1 MTHNNK
7 PNQSYIKSSFF
18 TKFYPFRHLLL
29 VGLIALNLPIVAIA
43 APPDAGQILRDTKP
57 ATPLPPARQPEENL
71 VPETAKPTAQPSPSD
86 DVRVTISHFTF
97 TGNVTFSEEVLH
109 AAIADTENKPLNF
122 GELMAVV
129 DKVEA
134 VYKKAGFFLAQAYL
148 PPQKIKDGTIEISV
162 SEGLIGQSRLEG
174 ESRIKPGVVYAYLDK
189 LPKGAAVK
197 LTEIERQILLI
208 NDLAGSRATLDLQ
221 ASDEA
226 GKTDIVIAQKQDAL
240 ITGRV
245 EVNNHG
251 MESTGKNRTGVFLN
265 VNSPLKRGDRL
276 NANWVRS
283 ENGDLASYGLNYD
296 LPIGAQGFH
305 INAGTSL
312 AQYSLGGINSPLDA
326 SGTVRTYHAG
336 ASYSVLR
343 SRNANLVF
351 KLDAAHND
359 LGSHAAVTDSSL
371 NRDSFTNGLSAT
383 ANIDWLDEWLGGG
396 SNRAEIVVT
405 GANLHLSA
413 TEKTDDSFNTDGRYG
428 KALVTLQR
436 DQTITSS
443 VMLQAQA
450 LHQIALKNLDSSE
463 KFSIGGPTTLPGYAS
478 GEASGDE
485 GTLLKLKLNWRVRND
500 TALGLFADYAHIDL
514 AHDPLAGTDNKR
526 HFSDA
531 GLSLDWQGT
540 QGLTASMLVAWA
552 GGEKPNPADNDRPR
566 FWANVGYNW

>member
-1 MTHNNK
+1 MAHNK
-7 PNQSYIKSSFF
+7 QLYRSSFHF
-18 TKFYPFRHLLL
+18 SDITKFYSLRHLMLA
-29 VGLIALNLPIVAIA
+29 GIISFIFPIVAIA
-43 APPDAGQILRDTKP
+43 AAPDAGQILRDTKP
-57 ATPLPPARQPEENL
+57 ASPLPPTRQPEENI
-71 VPETAKPTAQPSPSD
+71 VPEAAKPVAQPSPSD

-97 TGNVTFSEEVLH
+97 TGNVTFSQEVLH
-109 AAIADTENKPLNF
+109 AAIADAENKPLNF

-174 ESRIKPGVVYAYLDK
+174 ESRIKPEVVFAYLDQ

-226 GKTDIVIAQKQDAL
+226 GKTDIVIAQKQDPL

-245 EVNNHG
+245 ELNNHG

-265 VNSPLKRGDRL
+265 MNSPLKRGDRL

-283 ENGDLASYGLNYD
+283 ENGDLASYALNYD
-296 LPIGAQGFH
+296 LPIGAQGLH
-305 INAGTSL
+305 LNAGTSL
-312 AQYSLGGINSPLDA
+312 SQYSLGGDFASLQA
-326 SGTVRTYHAG
+326 SGTVRAYHVG
-336 ASYSVLR
+336 TSYSVLR
-343 SRNANLVF
+343 SRNTNLVF

-359 LGSHAAVTDSSL
+359 LQDNFKASDQYLDKFSNVI
-371 NRDSFTNGLSAT
+371 T
-383 ANIDWLDEWLGGG
+383 AGANLDWLDEWLGGG
-396 SNRAEIVVT
+396 SNRAEVALT
-405 GANLHLSA
+405 AGKLKLGAAALAQDTNA
-413 TEKTDDSFNTDGRYG
+413 TDGRYG
-428 KALVTLQR
+428 KALLTLQR
-436 DQTITSS
+436 DQTITTS

-500 TALGLFADYAHIDL
+500 MALGLFADYAHIDL

>member
-1 MTHNNK
+1 MAHNK
-7 PNQSYIKSSFF
+7 QLYRSSFHF
-18 TKFYPFRHLLL
+18 YDITKFYSLRHLMLA
-29 VGLIALNLPIVAIA
+29 GIISFNFPIAAIA
-43 APPDAGQILRDTKP
+43 AAPDAGQILRDTKP
-57 ATPLPPARQPEENL
+57 AAPLPPTRQLEENI
-71 VPETAKPTAQPSPSD
+71 VPEAAKPVAQPSPSD

-97 TGNVTFSEEVLH
+97 TGNVTFSQEVLH
-109 AAIADTENKPLNF
+109 AAIADAENKPLNF

-174 ESRIKPGVVYAYLDK
+174 ESRIKPEVVFAYLDQ

-226 GKTDIVIAQKQDAL
+226 GKTDIVIAQKQDPL

-245 EVNNHG
+245 EVNNYG

-283 ENGDLASYGLNYD
+283 ENGDLASYALNYD
-296 LPIGAQGFH
+296 LPIGAQGLH
-305 INAGTSL
+305 LNAGTSL
-312 AQYSLGGINSPLDA
+312 SQYSLGGDFASLQA
-326 SGTVRTYHAG
+326 SGTVRAYHVG
-336 ASYSVLR
+336 TSYSVLR
-343 SRNANLVF
+343 SRDTNLVF

-359 LGSHAAVTDSSL
+359 LQDNFKASDQYLDKFSNVI
-371 NRDSFTNGLSAT
+371 T
-383 ANIDWLDEWLGGG
+383 AGANLDWLDEWLGGG
-396 SNRAEIVVT
+396 SNRAEVALTAGKLKLGVAALAQDT
-405 GANLHLSA
+405 NA
-413 TEKTDDSFNTDGRYG
+413 TDGRYG
-428 KALVTLQR
+428 KALITLQR
-436 DQTITSS
+436 DQTITTS

>member
-7 PNQSYIKSSFF
+7 LYQSFF
-18 TKFYPFRHLLL
+18 HPSVLTKFYPFHHLLL
-29 VGLIALNLPIVAIA
+29 VGIIALNLPIVAIA

-57 ATPLPPARQPEENL
+57 ATPLPPGRQPEENL
-71 VPETAKPTAQPSPSD
+71 VPEAAKPAVQPSPSD

-162 SEGLIGQSRLEG
+162 SEGIIGQSRLEG
-174 ESRIKPGVVYAYLDK
+174 ESRIKPEVVYAYLDR

-226 GKTDIVIAQKQDAL
+226 GKTDIVLAQTQDPL

-245 EVNNHG
+245 EVNNQG
-251 MESTGKNRTGVFLN
+251 MPSTGKNRTGVFLN

-296 LPIGAQGFH
+296 LPIGAQGWH
-305 INAGTSL
+305 LNVGTSL
-312 AQYSLGGINSPLDA
+312 SQYSLGGDFASLQA
-326 SGTVRTYHAG
+326 SGTVRAYHAG
-336 ASYSVLR
+336 TSYSLLR
-343 SRNANLVF
+343 SRNTNLTF
-351 KLDAAHND
+351 RLDAAHND
-359 LGSHAAVTDSSL
+359 LQDNFKASGQYLDKFSNVVA
-371 NRDSFTNGLSAT
+371 AT
-383 ANIDWLDEWLGGG
+383 ANLDWLDEWLGGG
-396 SNRAEIVVT
+396 SNRAEVALSGGKLNL
-405 GANLHLSA
+405 GAAALAQDTN
-413 TEKTDDSFNTDGRYG
+413 FTDGRYG

-436 DQTITSS
+436 DQTISNNL
-443 VMLQAQA
+443 MLQAQA
-450 LHQIALKNLDSSE
+450 QHQQALKNLDSSE
-463 KFSIGGPTTLPGYAS
+463 KLSIGGPTTLPGYAS

-485 GTLLKLKLNWRVRND
+485 GTLLKLKLSWRVRND
-500 TALGLFADYAHIDL
+500 TALGLFADYAHIDQ
-514 AHDPLAGTDNKR
+514 AHDPLAGAVNNKR
-526 HFSDA
+526 HFSDG

-552 GGEKPNPADNDRPR
+552 GSEKPNPADNDRPR

>member
-1 MTHNNK
+1 
-7 PNQSYIKSSFF
+7 
-18 TKFYPFRHLLL
+18 
-29 VGLIALNLPIVAIA
+29 
-43 APPDAGQILRDTKP
+43 
-57 ATPLPPARQPEENL
+57 
-71 VPETAKPTAQPSPSD
+71 
-86 DVRVTISHFTF
+86 VRVTISHFTF
-97 TGNVTFSEEVLH
+97 TGNVTFSQEVLH
-109 AAIADTENKPLNF
+109 AAIADAENKPLNF

-174 ESRIKPGVVYAYLDK
+174 ESRIKPEVVFAYLDQ

-226 GKTDIVIAQKQDAL
+226 GKTDIVIAQKQDPL

-245 EVNNHG
+245 ELNNHG
-251 MESTGKNRTGVFLN
+251 MQSTGKNRTGVFLN
-265 VNSPLKRGDRL
+265 MNSPLKRGDRL

-312 AQYSLGGINSPLDA
+312 SQYSLGGDFASLQA
-326 SGTVRTYHAG
+326 SGTVRTYHVG
-336 ASYSVLR
+336 TSYSVLR
-343 SRNANLVF
+343 SRNTNLVF
-351 KLDAAHND
+351 RLDAAHND
-359 LGSHAAVTDSSL
+359 LQDNFKASDQYLDKFSNVI
-371 NRDSFTNGLSAT
+371 T
-383 ANIDWLDEWLGGG
+383 AGANLDWLDEWLGGG
-396 SNRAEIVVT
+396 SNRAEVT
-405 GANLHLSA
+405 LSA
-413 TEKTDDSFNTDGRYG
+413 GKLNLGAAALAQDTNATDGRYG
-428 KALVTLQR
+428 KALLTLQR

-443 VMLQAQA
+443 LMLQAQA
-450 LHQIALKNLDSSE
+450 QHQVASKNLDSSE

-500 TALGLFADYAHIDL
+500 MALGLFADYAHIDQS
-514 AHDPLAGTDNKR
+514 HDPLAGAVNNKR

>member
-1 MTHNNK
+1 MLAG
-7 PNQSYIKSSFF
+7 IISFNF
-18 TKFYPFRHLLL
+18 P
-29 VGLIALNLPIVAIA
+29 IAAIA
-43 APPDAGQILRDTKP
+43 AAPDAGQILRDTKP
-57 ATPLPPARQPEENL
+57 ASPLPPTRQPEENI
-71 VPETAKPTAQPSPSD
+71 VPEAAKPVAQPSPSD

-97 TGNVTFSEEVLH
+97 TGNVTFSQEVLH
-109 AAIADTENKPLNF
+109 AAIADAENKPLNF

-174 ESRIKPGVVYAYLDK
+174 ESRIKPEVVFAYLDQ

-226 GKTDIVIAQKQDAL
+226 GKTDIVIAQKQDPL

-245 EVNNHG
+245 EVNNYG

-283 ENGDLASYGLNYD
+283 ENGDLASYALNYD
-296 LPIGAQGFH
+296 LPIGAQGLH
-305 INAGTSL
+305 LNAGTSL
-312 AQYSLGGINSPLDA
+312 SQYSLGGDFASLQA
-326 SGTVRTYHAG
+326 SGTVRAYHVG
-336 ASYSVLR
+336 TSYSVLR
-343 SRNANLVF
+343 SRNTNLVF

-359 LGSHAAVTDSSL
+359 LQDNFKASDQYLDKFSNVI
-371 NRDSFTNGLSAT
+371 T
-383 ANIDWLDEWLGGG
+383 AGANLDWLDEWLGGG
-396 SNRAEIVVT
+396 SNRAEVALT
-405 GANLHLSA
+405 AGKLKLGAAALAQDTNS
-413 TEKTDDSFNTDGRYG
+413 TDGRYG
-428 KALVTLQR
+428 KVLLTLQR
-436 DQTITSS
+436 DQTITTS
-443 VMLQAQA
+443 VILQAQA

-540 QGLTASMLVAWA
+540 QGLTASVLVAWA

>member
-1 MTHNNK
+1 MLAG
-7 PNQSYIKSSFF
+7 IISFNF
-18 TKFYPFRHLLL
+18 P
-29 VGLIALNLPIVAIA
+29 IAAIA
-43 APPDAGQILRDTKP
+43 AAPDAGQILRDTKP
-57 ATPLPPARQPEENL
+57 ASPLPPTRQPEENI
-71 VPETAKPTAQPSPSD
+71 VPEAAKPVAQPSPSD

-97 TGNVTFSEEVLH
+97 TGNVTFSQEVLH
-109 AAIADTENKPLNF
+109 AAIADAENKPLNF

-174 ESRIKPGVVYAYLDK
+174 ESRIKPEVVFAYLDQ

-226 GKTDIVIAQKQDAL
+226 GKTDIVIAQKQDPL

-245 EVNNHG
+245 EVNNYG

-283 ENGDLASYGLNYD
+283 ENGDLASYALNYD
-296 LPIGAQGFH
+296 LPIGAQGLH
-305 INAGTSL
+305 LNAGTSL
-312 AQYSLGGINSPLDA
+312 SQYSLGGDFASLQA
-326 SGTVRTYHAG
+326 SGTVRAYHVG
-336 ASYSVLR
+336 TSYSVLR
-343 SRNANLVF
+343 SRNTNLVF

-359 LGSHAAVTDSSL
+359 LQDNFKASDQYLDKFSNVI
-371 NRDSFTNGLSAT
+371 T
-383 ANIDWLDEWLGGG
+383 AGANLDWLDEWLGGG
-396 SNRAEIVVT
+396 SNRAEVALT
-405 GANLHLSA
+405 AGKLKLGAAALAQDTNS
-413 TEKTDDSFNTDGRYG
+413 TDGRYG
-428 KALVTLQR
+428 KVLLTLQR
-436 DQTITSS
+436 DQTITTS
-443 VMLQAQA
+443 VILQAQA

>member
-1 MTHNNK
+1 MLAGIISLNF
-7 PNQSYIKSSFF
+7 P
-18 TKFYPFRHLLL
+18 
-29 VGLIALNLPIVAIA
+29 IAAIA
-43 APPDAGQILRDTKP
+43 AAPDAGQILRDTKP
-57 ATPLPPARQPEENL
+57 ASPLPPTRQPEENI
-71 VPETAKPTAQPSPSD
+71 VPEAAKPVAQPSPSD

-97 TGNVTFSEEVLH
+97 TGNVTFSQEVLH
-109 AAIADTENKPLNF
+109 AAIADAENKPLNF

-174 ESRIKPGVVYAYLDK
+174 ESRIKPEVVFAYLDQ

-226 GKTDIVIAQKQDAL
+226 GKTDIVIAQKQDPL

-245 EVNNHG
+245 EVNNYG

-283 ENGDLASYGLNYD
+283 ENGDLASYALNYD
-296 LPIGAQGFH
+296 LPIGAQGLH
-305 INAGTSL
+305 LNAGTSL
-312 AQYSLGGINSPLDA
+312 SQYSLGGDFASLQA
-326 SGTVRTYHAG
+326 SGTVRAYHVG
-336 ASYSVLR
+336 TSYSVLR
-343 SRNANLVF
+343 SRNTNLVF

-359 LGSHAAVTDSSL
+359 LQDNFKASDQYLDKFSNVI
-371 NRDSFTNGLSAT
+371 T
-383 ANIDWLDEWLGGG
+383 AGANLDWLDEWLGGG
-396 SNRAEIVVT
+396 SNRAEVALT
-405 GANLHLSA
+405 AGKLKLGAAALAQDTNA
-413 TEKTDDSFNTDGRYG
+413 TDGRYG
-428 KALVTLQR
+428 KALITLQR
-436 DQTITSS
+436 DQTITTS

-485 GTLLKLKLNWRVRND
+485 GTLLKLKLNWRVLND

>member
-29 VGLIALNLPIVAIA
+29 VGLIALNLPIAAIA
-43 APPDAGQILRDTKP
+43 AAPDAGQILRDTKP
-57 ATPLPPARQPEENL
+57 ASPLPPTRQPEENI
-71 VPETAKPTAQPSPSD
+71 VPEAAKPVAQPSPSD

-97 TGNVTFSEEVLH
+97 TGNVTFSQEVLH
-109 AAIADTENKPLNF
+109 AAIADAENKPLNF

-174 ESRIKPGVVYAYLDK
+174 ESRIKPEVVFAYLDQ

-226 GKTDIVIAQKQDAL
+226 GKTDIVIAQKQDPL

-251 MESTGKNRTGVFLN
+251 MQSTGKNRTGVFLN
-265 VNSPLKRGDRL
+265 MNSPLKRGDRL

-283 ENGDLASYGLNYD
+283 ENGDLASYALNYD
-296 LPIGAQGFH
+296 LPIGAQGLH
-305 INAGTSL
+305 LNAGTSL
-312 AQYSLGGINSPLDA
+312 SQYSLGGDFASLQA
-326 SGTVRTYHAG
+326 SGTVRAYHVG
-336 ASYSVLR
+336 TSYSVLR
-343 SRNANLVF
+343 SRDTNLVF

-359 LGSHAAVTDSSL
+359 LQDNFKASDQYLDKFSNVI
-371 NRDSFTNGLSAT
+371 T
-383 ANIDWLDEWLGGG
+383 AGANLDWLDELLGGG
-396 SNRAEIVVT
+396 SNRAEVALT
-405 GANLHLSA
+405 AGKLKLGAAALAQDTNA
-413 TEKTDDSFNTDGRYG
+413 TDGRYG
-428 KALVTLQR
+428 KALITLQR
-436 DQTITSS
+436 DQTITTS

>member
-1 MTHNNK
+1 MLAG
-7 PNQSYIKSSFF
+7 IISFNF
-18 TKFYPFRHLLL
+18 P
-29 VGLIALNLPIVAIA
+29 IAAIA
-43 APPDAGQILRDTKP
+43 AAPDAGQILRDTKP
-57 ATPLPPARQPEENL
+57 AAPLPPTRQLEENI
-71 VPETAKPTAQPSPSD
+71 VPEAAKPVAQPSPSD

-97 TGNVTFSEEVLH
+97 TGNVTFSQEVLH
-109 AAIADTENKPLNF
+109 AAIADAENKPLNF

-174 ESRIKPGVVYAYLDK
+174 ESRIKPEVVFAYLDQ

-226 GKTDIVIAQKQDAL
+226 GKTDIVIAQKQDPL

-245 EVNNHG
+245 EVNNYG

-283 ENGDLASYGLNYD
+283 ENGDLASYALNYD
-296 LPIGAQGFH
+296 LPIGAQGLH
-305 INAGTSL
+305 LNAGTSL
-312 AQYSLGGINSPLDA
+312 SQYSLGGDFASLQA
-326 SGTVRTYHAG
+326 SGTVRAYHVG
-336 ASYSVLR
+336 TSYSVLR
-343 SRNANLVF
+343 SRDTNLVF

-359 LGSHAAVTDSSL
+359 LQDNFKASDQYLDKFSNVI
-371 NRDSFTNGLSAT
+371 T
-383 ANIDWLDEWLGGG
+383 AGANLDWLDEWLGGG
-396 SNRAEIVVT
+396 SNRAEVALT
-405 GANLHLSA
+405 AGKLKLGAAALAQDTNS
-413 TEKTDDSFNTDGRYG
+413 TDGRYG
-428 KALVTLQR
+428 KALLTLQR
-436 DQTITSS
+436 DQTITTSL
-443 VMLQAQA
+443 MLQAQA

>member
-1 MTHNNK
+1 MAHNK
-7 PNQSYIKSSFF
+7 QLYQSSFYF
-18 TKFYPFRHLLL
+18 SGITKFYSLRHLMLASIISL
-29 VGLIALNLPIVAIA
+29 GLPTAAIA
-43 APPDAGQILRDTKP
+43 AAPDAGQILRDTKP
-57 ATPLPPARQPEENL
+57 ASPLPPTRQPEENI
-71 VPETAKPTAQPSPSD
+71 VPEAAKPVAQPSPSD

-97 TGNVTFSEEVLH
+97 TGNVTFSQEILH
-109 AAIADTENKPLNF
+109 AAIADAENKPLNF

-174 ESRIKPGVVYAYLDK
+174 ESRIKPEVVFAYLDQ

-226 GKTDIVIAQKQDAL
+226 GKTDIVIAQKQDPL

-251 MESTGKNRTGVFLN
+251 MQSTGKNRTGVFLN
-265 VNSPLKRGDRL
+265 MNSPLKRGDRL

-283 ENGDLASYGLNYD
+283 ENGDLASYALNYD

-312 AQYSLGGINSPLDA
+312 AQYSLGGNFASLQA
-326 SGTVRTYHAG
+326 SGTVRAYHVG
-336 ASYSVLR
+336 TSYSVLR
-343 SRNANLVF
+343 SRDTNLVF

-359 LGSHAAVTDSSL
+359 LQDNFKASDQYLDKFSNVI
-371 NRDSFTNGLSAT
+371 T
-383 ANIDWLDEWLGGG
+383 AGANLDWLDEWLGGG
-396 SNRAEIVVT
+396 SNRAEVM
-405 GANLHLSA
+405 LSA
-413 TEKTDDSFNTDGRYG
+413 GKLKLGAAALAQDINATDGRYG
-428 KALVTLQR
+428 KALLILQR
-436 DQTITSS
+436 DQTITTS

-500 TALGLFADYAHIDL
+500 TALGLFADYAHINM

-552 GGEKPNPADNDRPR
+552 GSEKPNPADNDRPR

>member
-1 MTHNNK
+1 MLAG
-7 PNQSYIKSSFF
+7 IISFIF
-18 TKFYPFRHLLL
+18 
-29 VGLIALNLPIVAIA
+29 PIVAIA
-43 APPDAGQILRDTKP
+43 AAPDAGQILRDTKP
-57 ATPLPPARQPEENL
+57 ASPLPPTRQPEENI
-71 VPETAKPTAQPSPSD
+71 VPEAAKPVAQPSPSD

-97 TGNVTFSEEVLH
+97 TGNVTFSQEVLH
-109 AAIADTENKPLNF
+109 AAIADAENKPLNF

-174 ESRIKPGVVYAYLDK
+174 ESRIKPEVVFAYLDQ

-226 GKTDIVIAQKQDAL
+226 GKTDIVIAQKQDPL

-245 EVNNHG
+245 ELNNHG

-265 VNSPLKRGDRL
+265 MNSPLKRGDRL

-283 ENGDLASYGLNYD
+283 ENGDLASYALNYD
-296 LPIGAQGFH
+296 LPIGAQGLH
-305 INAGTSL
+305 LNAGTSL
-312 AQYSLGGINSPLDA
+312 SQYSLGGDFASLQA
-326 SGTVRTYHAG
+326 SGTVRAYHVG
-336 ASYSVLR
+336 TSYSVLR
-343 SRNANLVF
+343 SRNTNLVF

-359 LGSHAAVTDSSL
+359 LQDNFKASDQYLDKFSNVI
-371 NRDSFTNGLSAT
+371 T
-383 ANIDWLDEWLGGG
+383 AGANLDWLDEWLGGG
-396 SNRAEIVVT
+396 SNRAEVALT
-405 GANLHLSA
+405 AGKLKLGAAALAQDTNA
-413 TEKTDDSFNTDGRYG
+413 TDGRYG
-428 KALVTLQR
+428 KALLTLQR
-436 DQTITSS
+436 DQTITTS

-500 TALGLFADYAHIDL
+500 MALGLFADYAHIDL

>member
-1 MTHNNK
+1 MLAG
-7 PNQSYIKSSFF
+7 IISFNF
-18 TKFYPFRHLLL
+18 P
-29 VGLIALNLPIVAIA
+29 IAAIA
-43 APPDAGQILRDTKP
+43 AAPDAGQILRDTKP
-57 ATPLPPARQPEENL
+57 ASPLPPTRQPEENI
-71 VPETAKPTAQPSPSD
+71 VPEAAKPVAQPSPSD

-97 TGNVTFSEEVLH
+97 TGNVTFSQEVLH
-109 AAIADTENKPLNF
+109 AAIADAENKPLNF

-174 ESRIKPGVVYAYLDK
+174 ESRIKPEVVFAYLDQ

-226 GKTDIVIAQKQDAL
+226 GKTDIVIAQKQDPL

-245 EVNNHG
+245 EVNNYG

-265 VNSPLKRGDRL
+265 MNSPLKRGDRL

-283 ENGDLASYGLNYD
+283 ENGDLASYALNYD
-296 LPIGAQGFH
+296 LPIGAQGLH
-305 INAGTSL
+305 LNAGTSL
-312 AQYSLGGINSPLDA
+312 SQYSLGGDFASLQA
-326 SGTVRTYHAG
+326 SGTVRAYHVG
-336 ASYSVLR
+336 TSYSVLR
-343 SRNANLVF
+343 SRNTNLVF

-359 LGSHAAVTDSSL
+359 LQDNFKASDQYLDKFSNVI
-371 NRDSFTNGLSAT
+371 T
-383 ANIDWLDEWLGGG
+383 AGANLDWLDEWLGGG
-396 SNRAEIVVT
+396 SNRAEVALT
-405 GANLHLSA
+405 AGKLKLGAAALAQDTNA
-413 TEKTDDSFNTDGRYG
+413 TDGRYG
-428 KALVTLQR
+428 KALITLQR
-436 DQTITSS
+436 DQTITTS

>member
-1 MTHNNK
+1 MLAG
-7 PNQSYIKSSFF
+7 I
-18 TKFYPFRHLLL
+18 
-29 VGLIALNLPIVAIA
+29 IALNFPIVAIA
-43 APPDAGQILRDTKP
+43 AAPDAGQILRDTKP
-57 ATPLPPARQPEENL
+57 AAPLPPTRQPEENI
-71 VPETAKPTAQPSPSD
+71 VPEAAKPVAQPSPSD

-97 TGNVTFSEEVLH
+97 TGNVTFSQEVLH
-109 AAIADTENKPLNF
+109 AAIADAENKPLNF

-174 ESRIKPGVVYAYLDK
+174 ESRIKPKVVFAYLDQ

-221 ASDEA
+221 SSDEA
-226 GKTDIVIAQKQDAL
+226 GKTDIVIAQKQDPL

-245 EVNNHG
+245 ELNNHG
-251 MESTGKNRTGVFLN
+251 MQSTGKNRTGVFLN
-265 VNSPLKRGDRL
+265 MNSPLKRGDRL

-312 AQYSLGGINSPLDA
+312 SQYSLGGDFASLQA
-326 SGTVRTYHAG
+326 SGTVRTYHVG
-336 ASYSVLR
+336 TSYSVLR
-343 SRNANLVF
+343 SRNTNLVF
-351 KLDAAHND
+351 RLDAAHND
-359 LGSHAAVTDSSL
+359 LQDNFKASDQYLDKFSNVI
-371 NRDSFTNGLSAT
+371 T
-383 ANIDWLDEWLGGG
+383 AGANLDWLDEWLGGG
-396 SNRAEIVVT
+396 SNRAEVT
-405 GANLHLSA
+405 LSA
-413 TEKTDDSFNTDGRYG
+413 GKLNLGAAALAQDTNFTDGRYG
-428 KALVTLQR
+428 KALLTLQR
-436 DQTITSS
+436 DQTITTS

-500 TALGLFADYAHIDL
+500 MALGLFADYAHIDL
-514 AHDPLAGTDNKR
+514 AHNPLAGTDNKR

>member
-1 MTHNNK
+1 MLAG
-7 PNQSYIKSSFF
+7 IISFNF
-18 TKFYPFRHLLL
+18 P
-29 VGLIALNLPIVAIA
+29 IAAIA
-43 APPDAGQILRDTKP
+43 AAPDAGQILRDTKP
-57 ATPLPPARQPEENL
+57 ASPLPPTRQPEENI
-71 VPETAKPTAQPSPSD
+71 VPEAAKPVAQPSPSD

-97 TGNVTFSEEVLH
+97 TGNVTFSQEVLH
-109 AAIADTENKPLNF
+109 AAIADAENKPLNF

-129 DKVEA
+129 DKVET

-174 ESRIKPGVVYAYLDK
+174 ESRIKPEVVFAYLDQ

-226 GKTDIVIAQKQDAL
+226 GKTDIVIAQKQDPL

-245 EVNNHG
+245 EVNNYG

-283 ENGDLASYGLNYD
+283 ENGDLASYALNYD
-296 LPIGAQGFH
+296 LPIGAQGLH
-305 INAGTSL
+305 LNAGTSL
-312 AQYSLGGINSPLDA
+312 SQYSLGGDFASLQA
-326 SGTVRTYHAG
+326 SGTVRAYHVG
-336 ASYSVLR
+336 TSYSVLR
-343 SRNANLVF
+343 SRNTNLVF

-359 LGSHAAVTDSSL
+359 LQDNFKASDQYLDKFSNVI
-371 NRDSFTNGLSAT
+371 T
-383 ANIDWLDEWLGGG
+383 AGANLDWLDEWLGGG
-396 SNRAEIVVT
+396 SNRAEVALT
-405 GANLHLSA
+405 AGKLKLGAAALAQDTNA
-413 TEKTDDSFNTDGRYG
+413 TDGRYG
-428 KALVTLQR
+428 KALITLQR
-436 DQTITSS
+436 DQTITTS

>member
-1 MTHNNK
+1 MAHNK
-7 PNQSYIKSSFF
+7 QLYQSSFYF
-18 TKFYPFRHLLL
+18 SGITKFYSLRHLMLASIISL
-29 VGLIALNLPIVAIA
+29 SLPTAAIA
-43 APPDAGQILRDTKP
+43 AAPDAGQILRDTKP
-57 ATPLPPARQPEENL
+57 AAPLPPSRQPQENI
-71 VPETAKPTAQPSPSD
+71 VPETAKPVAQPSPSD

-97 TGNVTFSEEVLH
+97 TGNVTFSQEVLH
-109 AAIADTENKPLNF
+109 AAVADAENKPLNF

-174 ESRIKPGVVYAYLDK
+174 ESRIKPEVVFAYLDQ

-226 GKTDIVIAQKQDAL
+226 GKTDIVIAQKQDPL

-265 VNSPLKRGDRL
+265 MNSPLKRGDRL

-283 ENGDLASYGLNYD
+283 ENGDLASYALNYD
-296 LPIGAQGFH
+296 LPIGAQGLH
-305 INAGTSL
+305 LNAGTSL
-312 AQYSLGGINSPLDA
+312 SQYSLGDNFASLQA
-326 SGTVRTYHAG
+326 SGTVRAYHVG
-336 ASYSVLR
+336 TSYSVLR
-343 SRNANLVF
+343 SRDTNLVF

-359 LGSHAAVTDSSL
+359 LQDNFKASGQFLDKFSNVI
-371 NRDSFTNGLSAT
+371 T
-383 ANIDWLDEWLGGG
+383 AGANLDWLDEWLGGG
-396 SNRAEIVVT
+396 SNRAEVALT
-405 GANLHLSA
+405 GGKLNLGAAALA
-413 TEKTDDSFNTDGRYG
+413 QDINATDGRYG
-428 KALVTLQR
+428 KALLILQR
-436 DQTITSS
+436 DQTITTS

-500 TALGLFADYAHIDL
+500 TALGIFADYAHINL
-514 AHDPLAGTDNKR
+514 AHDPLAGTDNKH
-526 HFSDA
+526 HFSDG

-552 GGEKPNPADNDRPR
+552 GSEKPNPADNDRPR

>member
-1 MTHNNK
+1 MLAG
-7 PNQSYIKSSFF
+7 IISFNF
-18 TKFYPFRHLLL
+18 P
-29 VGLIALNLPIVAIA
+29 IAAIA
-43 APPDAGQILRDTKP
+43 AAPDAGQILRDTKP
-57 ATPLPPARQPEENL
+57 ASPLPPTRQPEENI
-71 VPETAKPTAQPSPSD
+71 VPEAAKPVAQPSPSD

-97 TGNVTFSEEVLH
+97 TGNVTFSQEVLH
-109 AAIADTENKPLNF
+109 AAIADAENKPLNF

-174 ESRIKPGVVYAYLDK
+174 ESRIKPEVVFAYLDQ

-226 GKTDIVIAQKQDAL
+226 GKTDIVIAQKQDPL

-245 EVNNHG
+245 EVNNYG

-283 ENGDLASYGLNYD
+283 ENGDLASYALNYD
-296 LPIGAQGFH
+296 LPIGAQGLH
-305 INAGTSL
+305 LNAGTSL
-312 AQYSLGGINSPLDA
+312 SQYSLGGDFASLQA
-326 SGTVRTYHAG
+326 SGTVRAYHVG
-336 ASYSVLR
+336 TSYSVLR
-343 SRNANLVF
+343 SRNTNLVF

-359 LGSHAAVTDSSL
+359 LQDNFKASDQYLDKFSNVI
-371 NRDSFTNGLSAT
+371 T
-383 ANIDWLDEWLGGG
+383 AGANLDWLDEWLGGG
-396 SNRAEIVVT
+396 SNRAEVALT
-405 GANLHLSA
+405 AGKLKLGAAALAQDTNA
-413 TEKTDDSFNTDGRYG
+413 TDGRYG
-428 KALVTLQR
+428 KALLTLQR
-436 DQTITSS
+436 DQTITTS
-443 VMLQAQA
+443 VMLQAQEQHQAA
-450 LHQIALKNLDSSE
+450 LQNLDSSE

-500 TALGLFADYAHIDL
+500 MALGLFADYAHIDL

-540 QGLTASMLVAWA
+540 QGLTASVLVAWA

>member
-1 MTHNNK
+1 
-7 PNQSYIKSSFF
+7 
-18 TKFYPFRHLLL
+18 
-29 VGLIALNLPIVAIA
+29 
-43 APPDAGQILRDTKP
+43 
-57 ATPLPPARQPEENL
+57 
-71 VPETAKPTAQPSPSD
+71 
-86 DVRVTISHFTF
+86 VRVTISHFTF

-148 PPQKIKDGTIEISV
+148 PPQKIKDGVIEISV
-162 SEGLIGQSRLEG
+162 SEGIIGQSRLEG
-174 ESRIKPGVVYAYLDK
+174 ESRIKPEVVYAYLDR

-226 GKTDIVIAQKQDAL
+226 GKTDIVLAQTLDPL

-245 EVNNHG
+245 EVNNQG
-251 MESTGKNRTGVFLN
+251 MPSTGKNRTGVFLN

-283 ENGDLASYGLNYD
+283 ENGNLASYGLNYD
-296 LPIGAQGFH
+296 LPIGAQGWH
-305 INAGTSL
+305 LNVGTSL
-312 AQYSLGGINSPLDA
+312 SQYSLGGDFANLQA
-326 SGTVRTYHAG
+326 SGTVRAYHAG
-336 ASYSVLR
+336 TTYTLLR
-343 SRNANLVF
+343 SRNTNLTF
-351 KLDAAHND
+351 RLDAVHND
-359 LGSHAAVTDSSL
+359 LGSHAADTTVSNL

-396 SNRAEIVVT
+396 SNRAEIVVI

-413 TEKTDDSFNTDGRYG
+413 TEKADDSFNTDGRYG
-428 KALVTLQR
+428 KALLTLQR
-436 DQTITSS
+436 DQTITTS

-450 LHQIALKNLDSSE
+450 QHQQALKNLDSSE
-463 KFSIGGPTTLPGYAS
+463 KLSIGGPTTLPGYAS

-485 GTLLKLKLNWRVRND
+485 GTLLKLKLSWRVRND

-514 AHDPLAGTDNKR
+514 AHDPLAANNKH

-552 GGEKPNPADNDRPR
+552 GSEKPNPADNDRPR

>member
-1 MTHNNK
+1 
-7 PNQSYIKSSFF
+7 
-18 TKFYPFRHLLL
+18 
-29 VGLIALNLPIVAIA
+29 
-43 APPDAGQILRDTKP
+43 
-57 ATPLPPARQPEENL
+57 
-71 VPETAKPTAQPSPSD
+71 
-86 DVRVTISHFTF
+86 
-97 TGNVTFSEEVLH
+97 
-109 AAIADTENKPLNF
+109 
-122 GELMAVV
+122 
-129 DKVEA
+129 
-134 VYKKAGFFLAQAYL
+134 
-148 PPQKIKDGTIEISV
+148 
-162 SEGLIGQSRLEG
+162 
-174 ESRIKPGVVYAYLDK
+174 
-189 LPKGAAVK
+189 
-197 LTEIERQILLI
+197 
-208 NDLAGSRATLDLQ
+208 
-221 ASDEA
+221 
-226 GKTDIVIAQKQDAL
+226 
-240 ITGRV
+240 
-245 EVNNHG
+245 

-283 ENGDLASYGLNYD
+283 ENGDLASYALNYD

-312 AQYSLGGINSPLDA
+312 SQYSLGGDFASLQA
-326 SGTVRTYHAG
+326 SGTVRAYHVG
-336 ASYSVLR
+336 TSYSVLR
-343 SRNANLVF
+343 SRDTNLVF

-359 LGSHAAVTDSSL
+359 LQDNFKASDQYLDKFSNVI
-371 NRDSFTNGLSAT
+371 T
-383 ANIDWLDEWLGGG
+383 AGANLDWLDEWLGGG
-396 SNRAEIVVT
+396 SNRAEVALT
-405 GANLHLSA
+405 AGKLKLGAAALAQDTNS
-413 TEKTDDSFNTDGRYG
+413 TDGRYG
-428 KALVTLQR
+428 KALLTLQR
-436 DQTITSS
+436 DQTITTSL
-443 VMLQAQA
+443 MLQAQA

>member
-1 MTHNNK
+1 MAHNK
-7 PNQSYIKSSFF
+7 KLHPYSFHF
-18 TKFYPFRHLLL
+18 SDITKFYSLRHLMLA
-29 VGLIALNLPIVAIA
+29 GIISFNFPIAAIA
-43 APPDAGQILRDTKP
+43 AAPDAGQILRDTKP
-57 ATPLPPARQPEENL
+57 ASPLPPTRQPEENI
-71 VPETAKPTAQPSPSD
+71 VPEAAKPVAQPSPSD

-97 TGNVTFSEEVLH
+97 TGNVTFSQEVLH
-109 AAIADTENKPLNF
+109 AAIADAENKPLNF

-174 ESRIKPGVVYAYLDK
+174 ESRIKPEVVFAYLDQ

-226 GKTDIVIAQKQDAL
+226 GKTDIVIAQKQDPL

-245 EVNNHG
+245 ELNNHG

-265 VNSPLKRGDRL
+265 MNSPLKRGDRL

-283 ENGDLASYGLNYD
+283 ENGDLASYALNYD
-296 LPIGAQGFH
+296 LPIGAQGLH
-305 INAGTSL
+305 LNAGTSL
-312 AQYSLGGINSPLDA
+312 SQYSLGGDFASLQA
-326 SGTVRTYHAG
+326 SGTVRAYHVG
-336 ASYSVLR
+336 TSYSVLR
-343 SRNANLVF
+343 SRNTNLVF

-359 LGSHAAVTDSSL
+359 LQDNFKASDQYLDKFSNVI
-371 NRDSFTNGLSAT
+371 T
-383 ANIDWLDEWLGGG
+383 AGANLDWLDEWLGGG
-396 SNRAEIVVT
+396 SNRAEVALT
-405 GANLHLSA
+405 AGKLKLGAAALAQDTNA
-413 TEKTDDSFNTDGRYG
+413 TDGRYG
-428 KALVTLQR
+428 KALITLQR
-436 DQTITSS
+436 DQTITTS

-500 TALGLFADYAHIDL
+500 MALGLFADYAHIDL
-514 AHDPLAGTDNKR
+514 AHNPLAGTDNKR